1 MSKSVFSYPG
11 GKTQMFSW
19 IESFIK
25 THRTWVDVFGGSG
38 VVTAN
43 KDPSKVEIY
52 NDLDGDLVHFFT
64 TLRDSREAL
73 QEWLR
78 ATPHSRE
85 LHTQYASEFFD
96 GERPTDDVERAGRF
110 FYLRFTQ
117 FACKYNG
124 ISGYN
129 GSTKHSAADSL
140 NSATERLTQWQ
151 RRFSS
156 VQIEQVDFETLID
169 RYDTPQTLFYA
180 DPPYMDEG
188 DVLYSHE
195 GGFEHGR
202 FVDTLLDTE
211 GDWLVSYTRVPEPLR
226 EAATCIVE
234 QDRLVRMSQGQHES
248 KTNTERLVMSYDP
261 ERVPMHSEEAQSTIG
276 GWSE

>member
-1 MSKSVFSYPG
+1 MSELVFKYPG

-43 KDPSKVEIY
+43 KDPSKVEVY
-52 NDLDGDLVHFFT
+52 NDLDGDIVHFFT
-64 TLRDSREAL
+64 TLRDNRAEL

-85 LHTQYASEFFD
+85 LHTKYAREFFD

-129 GSTKHSAADSL
+129 GSTKRSAADSL

-248 KTNTERLVMSYDP
+248 KRNTERLVMSYDP